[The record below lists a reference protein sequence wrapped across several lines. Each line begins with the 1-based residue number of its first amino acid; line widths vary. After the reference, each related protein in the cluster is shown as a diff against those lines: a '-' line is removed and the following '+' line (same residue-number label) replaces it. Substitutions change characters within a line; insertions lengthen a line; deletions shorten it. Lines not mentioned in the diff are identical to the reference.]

1 MAKEDLFR
9 MVRDYGLDQL
19 EILLEHLF
27 ELLIQ
32 HHGMV
37 EYITELPADDQTAIK
52 DFLQKAKKAKDNR
65 HETAHK

>member
-1 MAKEDLFR
+1 MVEEDLFR
-9 MVRDYGLDQL
+9 MVRDYKLDQL

-37 EYITELPADDQTAIK
+37 EYITELPAEDQTVIK

-65 HETAHK
+65 NEMVHK